1 MACESS
7 VKDIY
12 SIWGVCVHAYV
23 CVRKCV
29 CAFMCACVCVHEC
42 VRAVYACL
50 CMPMCVCV
58 TELIPLVSCSG
69 RVAVGDDLRLTG
81 LLQ

>member
-1 MACESS
+1 MRALSKTYTVS
-7 VKDIY
+7 
-12 SIWGVCVHAYV
+12 GVCVCMPMFV
-23 CVRKCV
+23 CVRVFV
-29 CAFMCACVCVHEC
+29 CSCVCVHEC
-42 VRAVYACL
+42 VRAAYACL